1 MLKCIMC
8 YIIMLSYVATTE
20 IVSNYTKCAGVQCMN
35 EAYFFSHTV
44 HQVRVKWRNLFFFFF
59 AHRRGRVKLMPA
71 SSLRYVCFYFFLS

>member
-44 HQVRVKWRNLFFFFF
+44 HQVRVKWRNLFFFF
-59 AHRRGRVKLMPA
+59 
-71 SSLRYVCFYFFLS
+71 SLIEGGE